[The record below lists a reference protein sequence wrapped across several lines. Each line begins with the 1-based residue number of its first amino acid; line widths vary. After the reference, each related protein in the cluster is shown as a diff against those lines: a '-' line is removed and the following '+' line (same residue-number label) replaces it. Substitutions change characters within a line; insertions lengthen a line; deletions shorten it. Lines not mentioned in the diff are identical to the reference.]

1 MFECIFGF
9 RPYRGRSRKEIRD
22 QILAKQVR
30 IRRNE
35 VPYDWSIEACDFA
48 NKLLQRKPASRLGLN
63 GPAEVKAHPWFADFD
78 WDALQKK
85 SIVSPFKLE
94 KQDNF
99 DEKVSNDGWND
110 EGSDKM
116 KEASKLMEEDQ
127 VQELFNGYY
136 YDKALENY

>member
-1 MFECIFGF
+1 
-9 RPYRGRSRKEIRD
+9 
-22 QILAKQVR
+22 
-30 IRRNE
+30 
-35 VPYDWSIEACDFA
+35 
-48 NKLLQRKPASRLGLN
+48 
-63 GPAEVKAHPWFADFD
+63 VKSHPWFADFD

-85 SIVSPFKLE
+85 TIVSPFIPDKV
-94 KQDNF
+94 DNF

-116 KEASKLMEEDQ
+116 KEAAKLMEDDS